1 MTMYQHLLVPIDG
14 SPLTATILDQAIAFA
29 KSNGSR
35 ITFLHAVP
43 DFGAT
48 GDGALLHATAPGAF
62 LKGAQGNSKAV
73 LAKAQSVALA
83 RGIPCEAVSV
93 ITDRPHEAI
102 LETATSYACDLIF
115 MASHGHRGLK
125 GLLLGSVT
133 QRVLQ
138 QARLPVLV
146 ATSES
151 NVKPTDAQRALAT
164 IRDEH
169 RSIAAVLHGLKEIVD
184 RVDAGQLAVDF
195 SLLRA
200 MLFYIEKF
208 PETLHHPKEDQYLF
222 RLLQKRTDECNA
234 VIAELSE
241 QHKSGAAHLRQLRDA
256 LERYESGD
264 QHAQASFTNSVHTFV
279 DAQWPHM
286 AAEEKVI
293 LPSASRHL
301 TPADWQQVAKAFL
314 DNGDSRFGAQAGEP
328 FEQLLNRVLNLL
340 PAPQRT

>member
-1 MTMYQHLLVPIDG
+1 MYQHLLVPIDG

-29 KSNGSR
+29 KGNGSR
-35 ITFLHAVP
+35 ITFLHAVA

-48 GDGALLHATAPGAF
+48 GEGARLHAAAPSAF
-62 LKGAQGNSKAV
+62 AKGAQGNSKAV

-83 RGIPCEAVSV
+83 RGIPCETVSV

-102 LETATSYACDLIF
+102 LETATAYACDLIF

-133 QRVLQ
+133 QKVLQ
-138 QARLPVLV
+138 QSTLPVLV
-146 ATSES
+146 ATAES
-151 NVKPTDAQRALAT
+151 NAKPTDAQRALAT

-169 RSIAAVLHGLKEIVD
+169 RSIAAVLHGLGDVVAK
-184 RVDAGQLAVDF
+184 VDAGQIPVDF

-200 MLFYIEKF
+200 MLYYIEKF
-208 PETLHHPKEDQYLF
+208 PEALHHPKEDQYLF
-222 RLLQKRTDECNA
+222 RLLQQRTDQCNA

-241 QHKSGAAHLRQLRDA
+241 QHKSGAALFAQLRDA
-256 LERYESGD
+256 LRRYESNEAR
-264 QHAQASFTNSVHTFV
+264 AQAAFSKAVNTFLE
-279 DAQWPHM
+279 AQWPHM

-293 LPSASRHL
+293 LPAASRYL
-301 TPADWQQVAKAFL
+301 TTSDWQQIATAFL

-328 FEQLLNRVLNLL
+328 YEQLLNRVLNLL
-340 PAPQRT
+340 PATQKT